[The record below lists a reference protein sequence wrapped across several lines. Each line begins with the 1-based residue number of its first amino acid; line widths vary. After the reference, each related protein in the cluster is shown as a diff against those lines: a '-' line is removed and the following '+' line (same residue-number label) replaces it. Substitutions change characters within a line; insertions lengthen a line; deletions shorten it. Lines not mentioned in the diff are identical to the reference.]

1 MPPKKK
7 TEPFSYDTT
16 YTKAE
21 TPLTCTKKSDSLQLV
36 LATAKG
42 KPGHGGMF
50 QKSDYCSVAPNRCFR
65 KLCEFEGQT
74 VPVFSA
80 VVSDL
85 ADLPKPELWQ
95 SMDFDG
101 QTVLFDKYSIALT
114 LGSGCVVKKWVPEGM
129 DETQPEIC
137 GIELHF
143 VENADD
149 DFVPMSVYFSNCPS
163 GVSLTRLV
171 GAERIAEIAE
181 RHRQHAIKAHD
192 EIQGMHSTK

>member
-1 MPPKKK
+1 
-7 TEPFSYDTT
+7 
-16 YTKAE
+16 
-21 TPLTCTKKSDSLQLV
+21 
-36 LATAKG
+36 
-42 KPGHGGMF
+42 MF

-85 ADLPKPELWQ
+85 ADLPKPEMWQ

-114 LGSGCVVKKWVPEGM
+114 LGTFCVVKKWVPQGM
-129 DETQPEIC
+129 DETQTEIC

-143 VENADD
+143 AGNSED
-149 DFVPMSVYFSNCPS
+149 DFVPMSAFVQPGNCPVCHS
-163 GVSLTRLV
+163 HGLQARNASLQLQKDT
-171 GAERIAEIAE
+171 ASM
-181 RHRQHAIKAHD
+181 Q
-192 EIQGMHSTK
+192 

>member
-1 MPPKKK
+1 
-7 TEPFSYDTT
+7 
-16 YTKAE
+16 
-21 TPLTCTKKSDSLQLV
+21 
-36 LATAKG
+36 
-42 KPGHGGMF
+42 MF

-85 ADLPKPELWQ
+85 ADLPKPDMWQ

-114 LGSGCVVKKWVPEGM
+114 LGSGCVVKKWVPQGM
-129 DETQPEIC
+129 DETQTEIC

-143 VENADD
+143 VESSED
-149 DFVPMSVYFSNCPS
+149 DFVPMSASLCNSATVRCVTHAACRHGTHRCNCGKTPPACNK
-163 GVSLTRLV
+163 
-171 GAERIAEIAE
+171 GARRNYCLAQPQMNVQPWWIVVECALIVAMCFIKIDACR
-181 RHRQHAIKAHD
+181 RHTQR
-192 EIQGMHSTK
+192 ELENSVEV